1 MPTPKAFATASAVM
15 SSWVGPMPPVVK
27 TKSCARRKAFRAA
40 TISPSSSPTTRTS
53 FRSMPSAVRKRA
65 MWPVLVSWVRPD
77 RISSPI
83 TRTAALLVIRFLFGF
98 GVQAL
103 ILPDMTILP
112 QSEIFEAARKAHFAV
127 TLHQAPDFEGMR
139 RAGRLAAEVLD
150 LLVPMVQPG
159 VTTEALDKVAYDYII
174 AHGAIPACLG
184 YRGYRH
190 TVCTS
195 INHVVCHGIP
205 VDKPLRDGDI
215 VNIDVTVILDG
226 WHGDT
231 SRMYPVG
238 DVKLKPMRLI
248 DITYES
254 MMRGIAVVKPGATT
268 ADIGYAIQSFARAQA
283 RCSGVRD
290 FCGHGLGRIFH
301 ALPNIVHYGRPGQG
315 VVLKPGM
322 FFTVEPMINLGGYAV
337 KVLNDGWTAV
347 TRDRSLSAQFE
358 HSIGVTQD
366 GFEIFTLSPKGWHA
380 APYV

>member
-1 MPTPKAFATASAVM
+1 MT
-15 SSWVGPMPPVVK
+15 
-27 TKSCARRKAFRAA
+27 
-40 TISPSSSPTTRTS
+40 
-53 FRSMPSAVRKRA
+53 
-65 MWPVLVSWVRPD
+65 L
-77 RISSPI
+77 
-83 TRTAALLVIRFLFGF
+83 
-98 GVQAL
+98 
-103 ILPDMTILP
+103 LPDAQM
-112 QSEIFEAARKAHFAV
+112 FEAARKAHFAV
-127 TLHQAPDFEGMR
+127 TLHNPGDFEGMR
-139 RAGRLAAEVLD
+139 RAGRLAAEILD
-150 LLVPMVQPG
+150 LLTPLVKPG
-159 VTTEALDKVAYDYII
+159 VTTAELDKVAYDYTVS
-174 AHGAIPACLG
+174 HGAIPACLG

-190 TVCTS
+190 TVCPS

-205 VDKPLRDGDI
+205 NDKPLRDGDI

-238 DVKLKPMRLI
+238 DVKLKALRLI

-254 MMRGIAVVKPGATT
+254 MMRGIAAVKPGATT
-268 ADIGYAIQSFARAQA
+268 GDIGYAIQSFAEDHE
-283 RCSGVRD
+283 RCAVVRD

-337 KVLNDGWTAV
+337 KVLSDGWTAV

-358 HSIGVTQD
+358 NSIGVTQD

-380 APYV
+380 PPYV